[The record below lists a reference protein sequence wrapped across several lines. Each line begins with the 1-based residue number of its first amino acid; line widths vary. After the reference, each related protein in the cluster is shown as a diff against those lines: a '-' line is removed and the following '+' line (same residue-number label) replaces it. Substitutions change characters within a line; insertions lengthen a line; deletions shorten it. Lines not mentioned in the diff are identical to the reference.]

1 MGFTPPDYATVK
13 ADILR
18 DVQNQLPEAA
28 TGADSDFGVRAAAL
42 AASVEGL
49 YAHQAW
55 IARQVFPDTADT
67 EYLEKHAA
75 LHGLTRKRATFAQ
88 GSATFTGT
96 PGAVVP
102 LGTEAKTVAGLV
114 FATTGEATVGA
125 GGTALV
131 PVQAGAAGTAH
142 NLAAGAALTL
152 TSAPSGVQGAAVL
165 TSATIGGTD
174 AETDASL
181 LARVLDVLQNP
192 PAGGNRADWRRWA
205 MNVDGVSAAYVF
217 PLRRGLG
224 TVDVCITS
232 AGGLPSAEIL
242 EAARAYLD
250 AQRPAGASDF
260 LVLAP
265 VLAPVAVAAQAR
277 LSTIT
282 LAQAQAAIE
291 TALAVYFATL
301 EPGDT
306 AYLSRIEMAI
316 SGVSGVVDRVVV
328 TPGAN
333 VAMGATEWARL
344 GAVSVELLP

>member
-55 IARQVFPDTADT
+55 IARQIFPDTADT
-67 EYLEKHAA
+67 EYLEKHADE
-75 LHGLTRKRATFAQ
+75 HGLTRKRATLAQ
-88 GSATFTGT
+88 GTATFSGT
-96 PGAVVP
+96 PGAAIP

-114 FATTGEATVGA
+114 FVTSEAGVIGA
-125 GGTALV
+125 DGTALV
-131 PVQAGAAGTAH
+131 PVCAGTAGTAH
-142 NLAAGAALTL
+142 NLAAGTGLAL
-152 TSAPSGVQGAAVL
+152 TSAPSGVHGAAAL
-165 TSATIGGTD
+165 ATATTGGTS
-174 AETDASL
+174 AETDAEL
-181 LARVLDVLQNP
+181 LARVLDVLRNP
-192 PAGGNRADWRRWA
+192 PAGGNKADWRRWA

-242 EAARAYLD
+242 ETTRAALD
-250 AQRPAGASDF
+250 QARPAGASDF

-265 VLAPVAVAAQAR
+265 VLAPVPVSAQVRLSGLTLEQAR
-277 LSTIT
+277 E
-282 LAQAQAAIE
+282 AIA
-291 TALAVYFATL
+291 TALAAYFATL
-301 EPGDT
+301 EPGDPV
-306 AYLSRIEMAI
+306 YLSRIEMAI
-316 SGVSGVVDRVVV
+316 SGVLGVVDRVVS
-328 TPGAN
+328 TPAAN
-333 VAMGATEWARL
+333 VDMDAIQWARL
-344 GAVSVELLP
+344 GAVTVELLP